1 MERVAWV
8 CLVCLAGMAA
18 ADPAANQT
26 ITVEGGAEADS
37 NIRRAET
44 GGGLMTERVGGPVMR
59 FGGRLDRRGRVQRGA
74 YALSASMLARIV
86 GNSDAKDE
94 NVALFA
100 GDLRWVRAVGTRPVA
115 VGAGVAYADALQL
128 SSGTNGG
135 RAFRTAA
142 VDAILVL
149 RKDEDRS
156 LTVSVGPRYFHY
168 KPLDGYDWWGPASTA
183 RLDLGLWES
192 PESTR
197 TLELAAIVG
206 FEARIYDGLASAR
219 GCPENAPP
227 DPSCYAPT
235 SLKRRDR
242 YQRAGVEL
250 TYTGSFVGSVGYQ
263 LAVVDSNSF
272 GQSVVR
278 HRATLSAT
286 TELPRRWIGTVLAT
300 LQIDRYL
307 DGLILEK
314 DLQHQ
319 EYTSLD
325 DANRSSLQIR
335 LARRMGEAWSL
346 EGRVAVWRDIG
357 GNLPT
362 DYRRELVYVGA
373 VYNK

>member
-1 MERVAWV
+1 MRRAGIA
-8 CLVCLAGMAA
+8 CLGCLAGIAA
-18 ADPAANQT
+18 ADPAPTQT
-26 ITVEGGAEADS
+26 LTVEGGAEADS

-74 YALSASMLARIV
+74 YTLATSMLARVV
-86 GNSDAKDE
+86 GNGEARDE
-94 NVALFA
+94 NVALLA
-100 GDLRWVRAVGTRPVA
+100 GDLRWARAIGKRPVA
-115 VGAGVAYADALQL
+115 LGAGVAYADALQL

-142 VDAILVL
+142 ADAMLVL
-149 RKDEDRS
+149 RKDDDRS
-156 LTVSVGPRYFHY
+156 LTLTAGPRYFHY
-168 KPLDGYDWWGPASTA
+168 KPLEGYDWWGPAFTA
-183 RLDLGLWES
+183 RFDLGLWES

-197 TLELAAIVG
+197 TLELAAILG
-206 FEARIYDGLASAR
+206 FEARIYDALASAR

-235 SLKRRDR
+235 SLPRRDR

-250 TYTGSFVGSVGYQ
+250 TYTGRFVGSVGYQ

-286 TELPRRWIGTVLAT
+286 MELPRRWIGTVLAT

-335 LARRMGEAWSL
+335 LARRVNDVWSI
-346 EGRVAVWRDIG
+346 EGRFAVWRDLG

-373 VYNK
+373 VYTK